1 MNKHIKIIIV
11 LILFFSL
18 GALGFYG
25 HFMEADNFEADGI
38 VIEAK
43 WNTRNHQMS
52 LFNIR
57 ENNGSEKSFHFYRVT
72 LKENEIKVGD
82 RFVKKSKSKICNING
97 KSILCV
103 E

>member
-18 GALGFYG
+18 GSLGFYG
-25 HFMEADNFEADGI
+25 HFMEAENFEADGI

-43 WNTRNHQMS
+43 WNTRNHQLS

-57 ENNGSEKSFHFYRVT
+57 ENNGSEKYFIFI
-72 LKENEIKVGD
+72 E
-82 RFVKKSKSKICNING
+82 
-97 KSILCV
+97 
-103 E
+103 